1 MTVVVIPSEC
11 EESHAITLTWREIL
25 QGVAFQNDSYVIPSE
40 CEESRH
46 LAEMLRWRSA
56 WHYYSEALS
65 WESHVTVAW
74 VEISQGRVFQND
86 GHVIPSVYEESRVTT
101 AWKEILPLLRLSEWQ
116 FLLLLSRR
124 KEVTKKGRPLV
135 IGYSCLP
142 LRSPTGAAELAP
154 LKQSSPYFRLLP
166 RSRQPDKG
174 GHFSSPTLPAIK
186 GKGGSL
192 LSFRARA
199 IARRGIPC
207 FYSQHS
213 NCTLAWWEILR
224 CSIPLN
230 DKQRT
235 ITLCMRFFLSVI
247 VRMTSAW

>member
-1 MTVVVIPSEC
+1 MWASSLRLCFV
-11 EESHAITLTWREIL
+11 
-25 QGVAFQNDSYVIPSE
+25 QNDIIP
-40 CEESRH
+40 
-46 LAEMLRWRSA
+46 
-56 WHYYSEALS
+56 
-65 WESHVTVAW
+65 
-74 VEISQGRVFQND
+74 
-86 GHVIPSVYEESRVTT
+86 
-101 AWKEILPLLRLSEWQ
+101 K
-116 FLLLLSRR
+116 LLSRR

-135 IGYSCLP
+135 IGYSCLS

-230 DKQRT
+230 DIIQAKDYN
-235 ITLCMRFFLSVI
+235 TLHEILSPCGRQNDKYLVRDFFIPLARHSE
-247 VRMTSAW
+247 W